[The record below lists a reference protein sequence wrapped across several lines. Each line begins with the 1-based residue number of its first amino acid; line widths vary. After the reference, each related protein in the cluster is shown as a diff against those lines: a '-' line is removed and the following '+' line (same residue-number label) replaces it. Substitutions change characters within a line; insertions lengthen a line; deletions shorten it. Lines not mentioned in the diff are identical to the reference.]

1 MTIFFTADTHF
12 GHANIIKHCNRPF
25 SDTREMDAE
34 LIKRW
39 NETVSPEDVVWHLG
53 DLSLSTNLA
62 YLTPIVQQLNG
73 RKRLI
78 YGNHDRCRIQEY
90 YAMGFEFVS
99 ITPIAHLGQGPMILS
114 HEPIYNGILQSRNIF
129 GHVHDT
135 EVEHEGICVSVERH
149 DYRPVAF
156 DFVHN
161 DNYRFK
167 FLKERKKR

>member
-12 GHANIIKHCNRPF
+12 GHYNIIKHCNRPF

-39 NETVSPEDVVWHLG
+39 NETVSTEDVVWHLG

-99 ITPIAHLGQGPMILS
+99 VLPVLIEDTLLS
-114 HEPIYNGILQSRNIF
+114 HEPLREKMPFNIH
-129 GHVHDT
+129 GHVH
-135 EVEHEGICVSVERH
+135 ERAIFHENGVCVSVECC
-149 DYRPVAF
+149 DYRPTRIDP
-156 DFVHN
+156 DFVN
-161 DNYRFK
+161 DDNYRFK
-167 FLKERKKR
+167 FLKERKKK